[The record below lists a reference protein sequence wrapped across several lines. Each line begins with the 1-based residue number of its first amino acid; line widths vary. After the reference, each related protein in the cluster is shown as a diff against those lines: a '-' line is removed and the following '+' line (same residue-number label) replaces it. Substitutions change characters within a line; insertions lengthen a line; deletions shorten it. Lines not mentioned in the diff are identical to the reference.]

1 MNRYPRDMT
10 GYGANP
16 PAANWPGDAK
26 IAVQI
31 VLNYEEGGENNVLHG
46 DAASEAFLSEITGA
60 QPWPGQRHWNMETIY
75 EYGSRAGF
83 WRVHRMLSDLP
94 VTVYGVATAL
104 ARAPEQVAAMKAS
117 GWEIASHGLKWVE
130 HKDMSEDEERAQI
143 TEAIR
148 LHTEVTGVPPRGWYT
163 GRCSN
168 ITVRLAAE
176 TGQLAYV
183 ADSYADD
190 LPYWMQ
196 FGDRDQLIVPYTMD
210 CNDMRFAI
218 QAGFTNGDQFESYLK
233 DSFDV
238 LYEEGVAGAPKMLSI
253 GLHCRL
259 IGRPGR
265 AAALRR
271 VIEHMKSHDG
281 VWFATRLE
289 IAEHWANEHPASQQK
304 RPSEMARTAFVSE
317 FGGIFEHSPWIAEGA
332 YTLELGPTH
341 DTAQGVHQALSRI
354 FRSAPESK
362 RLSVLTAHP
371 DLAGKLAAAGKLTAE
386 STSEQAGAGLDM
398 LTDDERAAFQDLN
411 AQYVERHGFP
421 FIIAVRDNS
430 KSSIMEAFKRRIDN
444 DRATEFAEACRQVE
458 RIAELR
464 LEEKFGA

>member
-1 MNRYPRDMT
+1 VNRYPRDMT
-10 GYGANP
+10 GYGAKP
-16 PAANWPGDAK
+16 PAANWPNGAK

-60 QPWPGQRHWNMETIY
+60 SAWPGQRHWNMESIY

-130 HKDMSEDEERAQI
+130 HKDMPEDEERSQI
-143 TEAIR
+143 AEAIR
-148 LHTEVTGVPPRGWYT
+148 LHTEVTGTAPRGWYT

-168 ITVRLAAE
+168 NTVRLAAE
-176 TGQLAYV
+176 TGQFAYV

-190 LPYWMQ
+190 LPYWMRV
-196 FGDRDQLIVPYTMD
+196 GRKDQLIVPYTMD

-218 QAGFTNGDQFESYLK
+218 QAGFTNGDQFERHLK
-233 DSFDV
+233 DSFDY
-238 LYEEGVAGAPKMLSI
+238 LYEEGEAGQPKMLSI

-271 VIEHMKSHDG
+271 AIEHFQSHEG

-289 IAEHWANEHPASQQK
+289 IAEHWAQENPPMSLN
-304 RPSEMARTAFVSE
+304 RPSEMDRDTFVAE
-317 FGGIFEHSPWIAEGA
+317 FGGIFEHSPWIADGA
-332 YTLELGPTH
+332 FDLEFGPTH
-341 DTAQGVHQALSRI
+341 DTAQGVHQMLARI
-354 FRSAPESK
+354 FRSADADK
-362 RLSVLTAHP
+362 RLGVLTAHP
-371 DLAGKLAAAGKLTAE
+371 DLAGKLAEAKRLTAE
-386 STSEQAGAGLDM
+386 STAEQASVGLDS
-398 LTDDERAAFQDLN
+398 LTDDERATLTAMNTEYTSKF
-411 AQYVERHGFP
+411 GFP
-421 FIIAVRDNS
+421 FIIAVRDNT
-430 KSSIMEAFKRRIDN
+430 KASIMDAFKRRISN
-444 DRATEFAEACRQVE
+444 DRDTEFTEACRQVE

-464 LEEKFGA
+464 LLEKFSA